1 MLPGHPLPGQRPHA
15 PEGHTLALV
24 RGAGQLFNKA
34 VSDLGPC
41 RRQVGE
47 AQTSLLGTADHA
59 RPLQTMPSPGPE
71 RPGRTRPVWTEV
83 ALRLRTGRGLPAR
96 QGLPVAPRLDSWRE
110 AEEHTGAGGC
120 RVTGWGGTRTPRPPE
135 APQLP
140 SPSERECP
148 GATPPL
154 CLENL
159 DKQPKGQPDLCTQ
172 VTALCLSF
180 PICNW
185 GNGAALLASNGAP
198 RVSGGGCRAVRPPHP
213 EVSVASVFSSEAWGP
228 GDPQKRPAPGGPDR
242 SPGFGHRP
250 ACQGRPRPQ
259 ENCGPSLTGPTAGLA
274 GGCPGACAPHLSPAP
289 GAGQGTGSGCHV
301 VPAAERGQSLLS
313 GSPGP
318 QERVGAP
325 PP

>member
-1 MLPGHPLPGQRPHA
+1 MRECIWSGN
-15 PEGHTLALV
+15 ENTLVLTHS
-24 RGAGQLFNKA
+24 
-34 VSDLGPC
+34 SDAWLIAI
-41 RRQVGE
+41 RFIE
-47 AQTSLLGTADHA
+47 IFLASLLLWSY
-59 RPLQTMPSPGPE
+59 PFCQLYSC
-71 RPGRTRPVWTEV
+71 
-83 ALRLRTGRGLPAR
+83 LGL
-96 QGLPVAPRLDSWRE
+96 
-110 AEEHTGAGGC
+110 
-120 RVTGWGGTRTPRPPE
+120 
-135 APQLP
+135 
-140 SPSERECP
+140 
-148 GATPPL
+148 
-154 CLENL
+154 
-159 DKQPKGQPDLCTQ
+159 
-172 VTALCLSF
+172 
-180 PICNW
+180 W

-228 GDPQKRPAPGGPDR
+228 GDPQKHPAPGGPDR

-259 ENCGPSLTGPTAGLA
+259 ENCGPSLTGPTVGLA
-274 GGCPGACAPHLSPAP
+274 GGCPRACAPHLSPAP